1 MTTTETDFIFYI
13 YIHININTR
22 LELNLHDYLC
32 VKVLIATAKDLKNVY
47 QWEELWV
54 WPAACYVAKQA
65 LARAV
70 LYMMLPSTDENKICP
85 YSFNAN
91 KNSECK
97 YFNEC
102 FCSMRPKA

>member
-1 MTTTETDFIFYI
+1 M
-13 YIHININTR
+13 
-22 LELNLHDYLC
+22 C

-70 LYMMLPSTDENKICP
+70 LYMMLPSTDENNMCP

-97 YFNEC
+97 YWELQWKVTVQLLQNSTRFTPNLVEITLGIEV
-102 FCSMRPKA
+102 F